1 MTDGPRVALVTA
13 VTPPPGIDR
22 AFVRATD
29 APLVAALERR
39 GARVSTPTWGD
50 DVPWDRLDIA
60 VVRTTWDYVDRRDEF
75 LAWARSVESGTRLCN
90 AADVIR
96 WNTHKGY
103 LLELEDRGAPIV
115 PTAWIAAGDRV
126 DLAGLLDARGWDTV
140 VVKPAVDAGS
150 RRLVRVDR
158 DQLAAGQ
165 AHLDGLLDAGAD
177 VMVQPYQ
184 PSVEREGE
192 LSVVVFDGQ
201 VSHAVRKRPAAGDF
215 RVQHAHGGMYVEEPL
230 DEQTTRLAEWI
241 VEATGHELLF
251 ARVDLLADELG
262 AWQLA
267 EFEAT
272 EPDLYLSTVPAAAER
287 LADAIIQRTEA

>member
-75 LAWARSVESGTRLCN
+75 LTWARSVESGTRLCN

-126 DLAGLLDARGWDTV
+126 ELAGLLDARGWDTV

-215 RVQHAHGGMYVEEPL
+215 RVQHAHGGRYVAEPL

-241 VEATGHELLF
+241 VAATGHELLF

>member
-1 MTDGPRVALVTA
+1 MTDGPQVALVTA
-13 VTPPPGIDR
+13 AAPPPGVDR
-22 AFVRATD
+22 AFMTGTD

-39 GARVSTPTWGD
+39 GVRVSTPTWRD
-50 DVPWDRLDIA
+50 DEPWERHDVV
-60 VVRTTWDYVDRRDEF
+60 VVRTTWDYVDHRDEF
-75 LAWARSVESGTRLCN
+75 VEWAQFVESQTRLCN
-90 AADVIR
+90 PADVIR
-96 WNTHKGY
+96 WNTHKGH

-115 PTAWIAAGDRV
+115 PTAWIAAGARV
-126 DLAGLLDARGWDTV
+126 DLTQLLDARGWDEV

-150 RRLVRVDR
+150 RRLRRVDR
-158 DQLAAGQ
+158 DGTAEGQ
-165 AHLDGLLDAGAD
+165 AHLDALLDGGAD

-192 LSVVVFDGQ
+192 LSVVVFDGR
-201 VSHAVRKRPAAGDF
+201 VSHAVRKRPTPGDF
-215 RVQHAHGGMYVEEPL
+215 RVQHAYGGAYVPEPL
-230 DEQTTRLAEWI
+230 DERTTRLAEWI
-241 VEATGHELLF
+241 VEATGHDLLI

-287 LADAIIQRTEA
+287 LAEAIIRRTET

>member
-13 VTPPPGIDR
+13 ATAPPGIDR
-22 AFVRATD
+22 EFMTGTD

-39 GARVSTPTWGD
+39 GAQVSTPTWRED
-50 DVPWDRLDIA
+50 AHWEQWDVV
-60 VVRTTWDYVDRRDEF
+60 VVRTTWDYVDHRDEF
-75 LAWARSVESGTRLCN
+75 VAWAESVASRTRLCN
-90 AADVIR
+90 PAEVIR

-126 DLAGLLDARGWDTV
+126 DLSGLLDARGWDEV

-150 RRLVRVDR
+150 RRLLRVGRDR
-158 DQLAAGQ
+158 LEDGQ
-165 AHLDGLLDAGAD
+165 RHLDALSQGGAD

-184 PSVEREGE
+184 PSVQREGE
-192 LSVVVFDGQ
+192 LSVVVIDGR

-215 RVQHAHGGMYVEEPL
+215 RVQHAYGGAYVSEPV
-230 DEQTTRLAEWI
+230 DEQTIRLAEW
-241 VEATGHELLF
+241 VVGATGHDLLI

-272 EPDLYLSTVPAAAER
+272 EPDLYLSTVPEAAER
-287 LADAIIQRTEA
+287 LAEAIVRRTET